1 MKLGV
6 LTVPLQNIPA
16 EEAFAY
22 LSGLGVQALELGT
35 GGYTCAC
42 HLDVEGCLADDNKV
56 AQVKALLEMCIR
68 DRFSTLTGRPALRI
82 MSAIRS
88 QFTACSGN
96 RPVCLKPMGFR
107 RKRSSP

>member
-22 LSGLGVQALELGT
+22 LSSLGVQTLELGT

-42 HLDVEGCLADDNKV
+42 HLDPDACLADESKITEVQN
-56 AQVKALLEMCIR
+56 LLEKIPSG
-68 DRFSTLTGRPALRI
+68 DR
-82 MSAIRS
+82 
-88 QFTACSGN
+88 
-96 RPVCLKPMGFR
+96 RPVLPRQPRASG
-107 RKRSSP
+107 